1 MNKSVAADTHLRII
15 GMTCGACVGRVEG
28 ALRGVDGVADAV
40 VNLMSESASV
50 VKRDGGPSNEQL
62 LSAVRGVGYDAEVM
76 VGGRHLIDQLGRDD
90 ELREKLRRHRQ
101 AMIQAVGL
109 ALPIVALQFLMPV
122 LWGPTPD
129 KQLSGR
135 LLQLVLLIMLA
146 VSPGGGP
153 ILAGGLR
160 ALWYRVGNMDLLI
173 SMGVFVAVASSVYGI
188 FFSPQNPNAF
198 IHLHAAAMILA
209 LVCVGRYLEA
219 KAKGRASQAMSALAR
234 RAPKQALVRRGKA
247 WISTSVEDITPGD
260 QINIPAHE
268 AIPVDGEV
276 TEGSASVDESLM
288 TGEPMPVHRT
298 AGDRVLGGTAVAE
311 GMLVIR
317 ATEIGSRSALGR
329 IMALVQTA
337 QASRTDMQRL
347 ADRIAG
353 VFTPVIIAIAAIVF
367 FGWILLD
374 GAAGAAMAARSAVAV
389 LVVACPCA
397 LGLATPTVVL
407 VASGLAALRG
417 ILVRDAATLEA
428 MGRLDVVVWDKT
440 GTLTGGEPA
449 VRGQVSV
456 KPGDEQEILSLA
468 ASAEQFST
476 HPLAKAIVAQ
486 ARRAGAPIRE
496 PAGFESVVGS
506 GVRATVDG
514 REVIV
519 GKEAFLQ
526 ESGVDLAPLRA
537 VVDAQSDDH
546 RIDTVVAI
554 AIDGQAAGLFY
565 LADAIRPSA
574 AAAIDRL
581 RRLGIRSEMLTGD
594 SEAVALAVAKGIG
607 IASDAVHAGVTPE
620 QKVRRVSDLR
630 DVADRPCVAMVGD
643 GVNDAAALA
652 TATVG
657 IAFATGAESAC
668 EAAGIHLIGSTPHL
682 VADAVKLARASVRV
696 IRQNLFWAFIY
707 NVLMIPLA
715 ATGRLPPAVAA
726 GAMMISSLTVVINAL
741 RLPRVARLDH
751 DSHGSSTGAKV

>member
-1 MNKSVAADTHLRII
+1 MNESVASETHLRII
-15 GMTCGACVGRVEG
+15 GMTCGACAGRVEG
-28 ALRGVDGVADAV
+28 ALRGVAGVADAV
-40 VNLMSESASV
+40 VNLMSESAAV
-50 VKRDGGPSNEQL
+50 VKCDGGPSNEQL
-62 LSAVRGVGYDAEVM
+62 LSAVRAVGYDAEVM
-76 VGGRHLIDQLGRDD
+76 VGGRQLVDQLGRDD
-90 ELREKLRRHRQ
+90 SLREKLRRHRQ
-101 AMIQAVGL
+101 AMVQAVGL
-109 ALPIVALQFLMPV
+109 ALPIVALEYLMPI
-122 LWGPTPD
+122 LWGPAPVR
-129 KQLSGR
+129 QLPAR
-135 LLQLVLLIMLA
+135 LLQLVLLVMLA

-160 ALWYRVGNMDLLI
+160 ALWHRTGNMDLLI
-173 SMGVFVAVASSVYGI
+173 SMGVSVAVASSLYGM
-188 FFSPQNPNAF
+188 FFALLDPGAF

-234 RAPKQALVRRGKA
+234 RAPKRALVRRGEA
-247 WISTSVEDITPGD
+247 WISTPVEEIAPGD
-260 QINIPAHE
+260 QITIPERE

-276 TEGSASVDESLM
+276 VEGSASVDERLM

-298 AGDRVLGGTAVAE
+298 AGDKVLGGTAVAE
-311 GMLVIR
+311 GRLVIR

-329 IMALVQTA
+329 IMALVQAA

-353 VFTPVIIAIAAIVF
+353 IFTPVIIAIAAIVF
-367 FGWILLD
+367 LGWILRD
-374 GAAGAAMAARSAVAV
+374 GAAGAATAARAAVAV

-440 GTLTGGEPA
+440 GTLTHGEPT
-449 VRGQVSV
+449 VRGVVSV
-456 KPGDEQEILSLA
+456 NRGDERNILSLA
-468 ASAEQFST
+468 AGAEQFSM
-476 HPLAKAIVAQ
+476 HPLATANIAQ

-496 PAGFESVVGS
+496 PARFESVIGS

-519 GKEAFLQ
+519 GKESFLQ
-526 ESGVDLAPLRA
+526 ASGVDLAPLRGVA
-537 VVDAQSDDH
+537 CTQSDDH
-546 RIDTVVAI
+546 RTDTIVAI
-554 AIDGQAAGLFY
+554 AIEGRAAGLFY

-574 AAAIDRL
+574 AEAVARL

-594 SEAVALAVAKGIG
+594 SEPAALAVAEAIG
-607 IASDAVHAGVTPE
+607 IDSDAVHAGVSPE
-620 QKVRRVSDLR
+620 QKVQRVADLR
-630 DVADRPCVAMVGD
+630 NVPDQPGVAMVGD

-682 VADAVKLARASVRV
+682 VANAVELARASVRV

-726 GAMMISSLTVVINAL
+726 GAMMVSSLTVVANAL
-741 RLPRVARLDH
+741 RLPRVARFDR
-751 DSHGSSTGAKV
+751 DSRGSSTGAKA

>member
-1 MNKSVAADTHLRII
+1 MTESVSTETHLRII
-15 GMTCGACVGRVEG
+15 GMTCGACSARVEG

-50 VKRDGGPSNEQL
+50 VKREAGPSNEQL
-62 LSAVRGVGYDAEVM
+62 LSAIRAAGYDAEVM
-76 VGGRHLIDQLGRDD
+76 VGGRQLVDQLGRDD
-90 ELREKLRRHRQ
+90 SVREQLRRHRQ

-109 ALPIVALQFLMPV
+109 ALPIVALQYLMPV

-129 KQLSGR
+129 KQLPAR
-135 LLQLVLLIMLA
+135 LLQFVLLVMLA

-160 ALWYRVGNMDLLI
+160 ALWHRVGNMDLLI
-173 SMGVFVAVASSVYGI
+173 SMGVFVAVASSIYGM
-188 FFSPQNPNAF
+188 FFSPKDPDAF

-234 RAPKQALVRRGKA
+234 RAPKRALVRRGEA
-247 WISTSVEDITPGD
+247 WISTPVEDIVPGD
-260 QINIPAHE
+260 QITIPERE

-276 TEGSASVDESLM
+276 VEGSASVDESLM

-298 AGDRVLGGTAVAE
+298 AGDCVLGGTAVAE
-311 GMLVIR
+311 GRLVIR

-329 IMALVQTA
+329 IMTLVQTA
-337 QASRTDMQRL
+337 QASRTEMQRL

-353 VFTPVIIAIAAIVF
+353 IFTPVIIAIAAIVF
-367 FGWILLD
+367 LGWMLRD
-374 GAAGAAMAARSAVAV
+374 GAAGAATAARAAVAV

-440 GTLTGGEPA
+440 GTLTGGEPTVRA
-449 VRGQVSV
+449 VVPVR
-456 KPGDEQEILSLA
+456 PGDEQNILGLA
-468 ASAEQFST
+468 AGTEQFSM
-476 HPLAKAIVAQ
+476 HPLAKAIIAQ
-486 ARRAGAPIRE
+486 ARRTGAPICE
-496 PAGFESVVGS
+496 PDSSESVVGS
-506 GVRATVDG
+506 GVKATVDG

-519 GKEAFLQ
+519 GKESFLQ
-526 ESGVDLAPLRA
+526 ASGVDIAPLRDVA
-537 VVDAQSDDH
+537 GSQADAR

-554 AIDGQAAGLFY
+554 SIDGQAAGLFY

-574 AAAIDRL
+574 AKAVDRL

-594 SEAVALAVAKGIG
+594 SEAAAQAVAETIG
-607 IASDAVHAGVTPE
+607 IDRDAVHAGVTPE
-620 QKVRRVSDLR
+620 QKVQRVSDLC
-630 DVADRPCVAMVGD
+630 DVPGRPGVAMVGD

-657 IAFATGAESAC
+657 IAFATGADSAC
-668 EAAGIHLIGSTPHL
+668 EAAGINLIGSTPHL
-682 VADAVKLARASVRV
+682 VADAVKLARAGVRV

-715 ATGRLPPAVAA
+715 ATGRLPPAAAA
-726 GAMMISSLTVVINAL
+726 GAMMISSLTVVTNAL
-741 RLPRVARLDH
+741 RLPRVARLD
-751 DSHGSSTGAKV
+751 DNSLGLSTGAKA

>member
-1 MNKSVAADTHLRII
+1 M
-15 GMTCGACVGRVEG
+15 
-28 ALRGVDGVADAV
+28 
-40 VNLMSESASV
+40 
-50 VKRDGGPSNEQL
+50 
-62 LSAVRGVGYDAEVM
+62 
-76 VGGRHLIDQLGRDD
+76 
-90 ELREKLRRHRQ
+90 
-101 AMIQAVGL
+101 
-109 ALPIVALQFLMPV
+109 
-122 LWGPTPD
+122 
-129 KQLSGR
+129 
-135 LLQLVLLIMLA
+135 
-146 VSPGGGP
+146 
-153 ILAGGLR
+153 
-160 ALWYRVGNMDLLI
+160 
-173 SMGVFVAVASSVYGI
+173 
-188 FFSPQNPNAF
+188 
-198 IHLHAAAMILA
+198 
-209 LVCVGRYLEA
+209 
-219 KAKGRASQAMSALAR
+219 
-234 RAPKQALVRRGKA
+234 
-247 WISTSVEDITPGD
+247 
-260 QINIPAHE
+260 
-268 AIPVDGEV
+268 
-276 TEGSASVDESLM
+276 
-288 TGEPMPVHRT
+288 
-298 AGDRVLGGTAVAE
+298 
-311 GMLVIR
+311 
-317 ATEIGSRSALGR
+317 
-329 IMALVQTA
+329 
-337 QASRTDMQRL
+337 
-347 ADRIAG
+347 
-353 VFTPVIIAIAAIVF
+353 
-367 FGWILLD
+367 
-374 GAAGAAMAARSAVAV
+374 
-389 LVVACPCA
+389 
-397 LGLATPTVVL
+397 GLATPTVVL

-456 KPGDEQEILSLA
+456 KPGDVQEILSLA

-519 GKEAFLQ
+519 GKESFLQ

-537 VVDAQSDDH
+537 AADAQSGDH

-565 LADAIRPSA
+565 LADTIRPSA
-574 AAAIDRL
+574 AEAIARL

-594 SEAVALAVAKGIG
+594 SEAVALAVAKEIGIG
-607 IASDAVHAGVTPE
+607 SDAVLAGVTPE
-620 QKVRRVSDLR
+620 QKVRRICDLR
-630 DVADRPCVAMVGD
+630 DAPARPCVAMVGD

-657 IAFATGAESAC
+657 IAFAIGAESAC

-715 ATGRLPPAVAA
+715 ATGRLPPAMAA
-726 GAMMISSLTVVINAL
+726 GAMMISSLTVVLNAL

-751 DSHGSSTGAKV
+751 DPRGSSTGAKT